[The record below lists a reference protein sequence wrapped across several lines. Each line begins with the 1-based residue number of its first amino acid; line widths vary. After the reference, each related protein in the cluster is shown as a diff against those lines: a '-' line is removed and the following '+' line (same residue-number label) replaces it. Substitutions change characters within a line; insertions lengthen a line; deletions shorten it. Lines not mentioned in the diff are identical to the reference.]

1 MYYPSI
7 CTDREKI
14 ERLDNEIKTMTR
26 KFEEEYKQSKVMYYN
41 LKTATT
47 NNGYIKYY
55 INQTLQ
61 AVETLQDIE
70 SELVVLLQ
78 IELPKLSKMASVAAN
93 LTYKKYLLQLYGTFE
108 YRLSDLKNILLEKRN
123 SALIGIVVQFVIEA
137 TVKKFV
143 NAIQLAYKQVRGS
156 EDILASTSKELWG
169 RMDGTQTKRFRMVKR
184 FKLVPKVLKQT
195 AKNIGQKFSNFGKNI
210 KNLITTK
217 SWKGF
222 KGKLKSIFK
231 SPLQKLRKAKQF
243 FSPSKNKFF
252 VKNYRLGWSQKI
264 MMTIGIIADGIS
276 TGLQIKQW
284 ADVSVKMN
292 NAKKDYQLYHDKL
305 SKELQAIANESLK
318 MEGLWKDVVRT
329 FQNLS
334 ITFKQLVENSTNFS
348 NFSDVIG
355 LPRLPV
361 DTSGPLFSINFNS
374 VTKESI
380 RSQQHDVIQ
389 FLKKVHNNMTEIRD
403 SLLARTIMYNTTLS
417 KSKIEE
423 TVGDMQSDIKS
434 ILQFSSSGTIR
445 KFGDALTLSDL
456 VCTVSILR
464 YDLEEYDYF
473 PINAFRPRC
482 DVNITTF
489 EHWNHEAYTKRKSK
503 PMRDVITQYVNN
515 NKTKSLSMLVDAVH
529 NAYLGVADKH
539 IASYGKLI
547 TARDVICVIADT
559 FTNFSMYD
567 FVNLNSLQPDC
578 STVSTGQFN
587 KILED
592 ANKLRAVTLAVKSAL
607 DGCSQYKFCPCL
619 STVASTNNVA
629 EKDILIAL
637 HYIDSSWQPNT
648 EAQFC
653 GASGCECL
661 HL

>member
-1 MYYPSI
+1 MMS
-7 CTDREKI
+7 
-14 ERLDNEIKTMTR
+14 
-26 KFEEEYKQSKVMYYN
+26 
-41 LKTATT
+41 
-47 NNGYIKYY
+47 
-55 INQTLQ
+55 
-61 AVETLQDIE
+61 
-70 SELVVLLQ
+70 
-78 IELPKLSKMASVAAN
+78 
-93 LTYKKYLLQLYGTFE
+93 
-108 YRLSDLKNILLEKRN
+108 
-123 SALIGIVVQFVIEA
+123 IGIV
-137 TVKKFV
+137 
-143 NAIQLAYKQVRGS
+143 
-156 EDILASTSKELWG
+156 
-169 RMDGTQTKRFRMVKR
+169 
-184 FKLVPKVLKQT
+184 
-195 AKNIGQKFSNFGKNI
+195 
-210 KNLITTK
+210 
-217 SWKGF
+217 
-222 KGKLKSIFK
+222 
-231 SPLQKLRKAKQF
+231 
-243 FSPSKNKFF
+243 
-252 VKNYRLGWSQKI
+252 
-264 MMTIGIIADGIS
+264 ADFIS
-276 TGLQIKQW
+276 TGLQVKQW
-284 ADVSVKMN
+284 KDVSEKMKK
-292 NAKKDYQLYHDKL
+292 ARKDYQQYHAKL
-305 SKELQAIANESLK
+305 SKELQAIENENLK
-318 MEGLWKDVVRT
+318 MEDLWTDIVQT

-334 ITFKQLVENSTNFS
+334 IPFKQLVENSTNFS

-361 DTSGPLFSINFNS
+361 DTSSPLFSINFNS

-445 KFGDALTLSDL
+445 KFGDALTLSDM

-489 EHWNHEAYTKRKSK
+489 EHWKQQAYTKRKSK

-515 NKTKSLSMLVDAVH
+515 NKTESLSMLVDAVH

-607 DGCSQYKFCPCL
+607 DGCGQYKFCPCL